1 MPLQLSCLDH
11 CDCGSR
17 PGDAEQGVVG
27 VEAGDVVVV
36 GSDGLWDNLWEHQL
50 LAALREEQQQ
60 VRGSWAGLLVVRVA
74 LLGWQLGCTAGLGAG
89 LYCRKAGISAAD
101 QLPRSFLPGSLV
113 GCRPLRAGSAARPWL
128 SGWRRGWRR
137 RRTASL
143 RTAALCPP
151 LQWSGGS
158 GQRQRAWRCPG
169 RVASRMTSPW

>member
-60 VRGSWAGLLVVRVA
+60 VRGSWAGLLVVCGLHCWAVPLDWA
-74 LLGWQLGCTAGLGAG
+74 LGCTAGKRASQLLTSCPAPSCLAPLLGAG
-89 LYCRKAGISAAD
+89 RCGRA
-101 QLPRSFLPGSLV
+101 RRPGH
-113 GCRPLRAGSAARPWL
+113 G
-128 SGWRRGWRR
+128 
-137 RRTASL
+137 
-143 RTAALCPP
+143 
-151 LQWSGGS
+151 
-158 GQRQRAWRCPG
+158 
-169 RVASRMTSPW
+169 